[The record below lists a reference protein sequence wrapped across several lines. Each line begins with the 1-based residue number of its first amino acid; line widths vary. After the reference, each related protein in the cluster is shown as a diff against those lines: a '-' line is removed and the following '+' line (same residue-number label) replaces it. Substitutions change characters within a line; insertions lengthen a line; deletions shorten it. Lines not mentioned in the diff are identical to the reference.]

1 MTSTPG
7 PRRSIP
13 LRWRACAAAAL
24 AAAACAAQ
32 ADDWTP
38 ATEEE
43 CPLEGTVEIRSQ
55 TQVTNNQLTYDV
67 IDARTTSADGS
78 FVCSSVVVNSSLRGI
93 YKSPDGSGAPYSDP
107 AYAIPEPATYAQIG
121 LGLALMAW
129 LGIRRRRRR

>member
-1 MTSTPG
+1 MPRTDG
-7 PRRSIP
+7 PRRSNP
-13 LRWRACAAAAL
+13 RRWRASLCAGL
-24 AAAACAAQ
+24 AAACCAVHAQ
-32 ADDWTP
+32 DWTP

-107 AYAIPEPATYAQIG
+107 AYAIPEPATYVQVG